1 MLNEYTMFFP
11 GKATVVDAQAG
22 MWYAE
27 KNGNGGAGMVNFSCD
42 YNNGA
47 HPRLLQRFL
56 ETNDER
62 LPGYGADK
70 YSLSAKAKIRQACG
84 QPEAEV
90 ELLAGGTQTNALVIS
105 SMLRE
110 YEGVIAADT
119 GHISGHEAGA
129 VEYTGHKVL
138 QLPGEE
144 GKLTAD
150 RVREYLDAFDADRNN
165 EHMVRPGMVY
175 ISHPT
180 EYGTLYTKAELTALS
195 RLCRSRGMPL
205 FLDGAR
211 LGYGLMSPG
220 ADVSLADVAAL
231 CDVFYIGGTK
241 VGALCG
247 EAVVFAPGMRPPH
260 FTGTMKR
267 HGALLAKGRLVGLQ
281 FDALFTDGLYFD
293 ISSHAIRQTEKLK
306 ALVRR
311 AGLPFYLESPT
322 NQQFL
327 LLTDRQLQAL
337 ERQAEVSFW
346 ERVDADRVVIRL
358 AVSWATTDAEL
369 EALGKALAEL
379 PEN

>member
-1 MLNEYTMFFP
+1 
-11 GKATVVDAQAG
+11 
-22 MWYAE
+22 
-27 KNGNGGAGMVNFSCD
+27 
-42 YNNGA
+42 
-47 HPRLLQRFL
+47 
-56 ETNDER
+56 
-62 LPGYGADK
+62 
-70 YSLSAKAKIRQACG
+70 
-84 QPEAEV
+84 
-90 ELLAGGTQTNALVIS
+90 
-105 SMLRE
+105 
-110 YEGVIAADT
+110 
-119 GHISGHEAGA
+119 
-129 VEYTGHKVL
+129 
-138 QLPGEE
+138 
-144 GKLTAD
+144 
-150 RVREYLDAFDADRNN
+150 
-165 EHMVRPGMVY
+165 
-175 ISHPT
+175 
-180 EYGTLYTKAELTALS
+180 
-195 RLCRSRGMPL
+195 MPL

-281 FDALFTDGLYFD
+281 FDALFTDGLYFE

-369 EALGKALAEL
+369 EALGNALAEL